1 MEIDKEKM
9 NNTISIYLILG
20 KNSKKILFLKE
31 DYSY

>member
-1 MEIDKEKM
+1 MEIDKKRM
-9 NNTISIYLILG
+9 NITIAIYLILG